1 MSTFSAYVDNCPPPK
16 IVLPPQILHPSY
28 VPARDL
34 LVVAYD
40 ENLLTDEELFLLYD
54 SYTSENLDLPYYS
67 YPKFDIDDLE
77 DDECVSEFRF
87 HKDLFSLAE
96 ALQILA
102 VFKTKQRNVVDGVEG
117 LCMLLRRF
125 AYPCRY
131 WDTVPRFARPVPVLS
146 MITNLVMDKVFEMH
160 SH

>member
-1 MSTFSAYVDNCPPPK
+1 M
-16 IVLPPQILHPSY
+16 
-28 VPARDL
+28 
-34 LVVAYD
+34 
-40 ENLLTDEELFLLYD
+40 YD

-87 HKDLFSLAE
+87 HKEDLFSLAE
-96 ALQILA
+96 ALQIPP
-102 VFKTKQRNVVDGVEG
+102 VFKTKQKNVVDGIEG

-131 WDTVPRFARPVPVLS
+131 SDMVPRFARPVPVLS
-146 MITNLVMDKVFEMH
+146 MITNHVMDKVFEMH
-160 SH
+160 SHRILHWNPVILNPQSLVIYAQAILAKGTE